1 MISKVDDKKFV
12 GKDIIHIAVFD
23 KNDKRTIYNMMY
35 RDGKNG
41 ATFVKRFNVSGVT
54 RDKFYDLTQEKP
66 GTQVLYF
73 SANPNGEAEVVTI
86 LLRQVGSVKK
96 LKWDLDFSEVAI
108 KGRASRGNTVTKYP
122 IKKIELKEKGIS
134 TLRPRKVWFDDTVQ
148 RLNVDARG
156 ELLGEFRPN
165 DRLLIINQSG
175 KLKTIIPE
183 LTTHFD
189 EDMIVLEKWNP
200 NKPISTIY
208 YDGEK
213 ERYFVKRFL
222 VENENREEFFI
233 TEHEKSQL
241 EIVSTD
247 WRPVAE
253 IVFAKVK
260 GLQKENQIIDL
271 EQFIAVKGFKALGNQ
286 LTSDK
291 LKQVNLMES
300 LPYEAAEE
308 VVAEEIE
315 VIESPEMDSTE
326 DTPIEPDEDGQIT
339 LF

>member
-1 MISKVDDKKFV
+1 VGCESSSRKVHLQLRAAKN
-12 GKDIIHIAVFD
+12 KDECTIICQLHNIAHGD
-23 KNDKRTIYNMMY
+23 
-35 RDGKNG
+35 
-41 ATFVKRFNVSGVT
+41 
-54 RDKFYDLTQEKP
+54 
-66 GTQVLYF
+66 
-73 SANPNGEAEVVTI
+73 
-86 LLRQVGSVKK
+86 GSVKK
-96 LKWDLDFSEVAI
+96 LKWDVDFSDIAI

-148 RLNVDARG
+148 RLNVDGRG
-156 ELLGEFRPN
+156 ELLGEFKPN

-200 NKPISTIY
+200 KKPISTIY

-222 VENENREEFFI
+222 VENENKEELFI

-253 IVFAKVK
+253 VVFTKVK
-260 GLQKENQIIDL
+260 GIQKENSSSFHRVPSFLRIKFLFVIPCRFL
-271 EQFIAVKGFKALGNQ
+271 FIGRTVFTVEMIQFH
-286 LTSDK
+286 
-291 LKQVNLMES
+291 
-300 LPYEAAEE
+300 P
-308 VVAEEIE
+308 
-315 VIESPEMDSTE
+315 
-326 DTPIEPDEDGQIT
+326 
-339 LF
+339 